1 MRDKLRI
8 NEKAS
13 TSMFPYPTS
22 EVNVFNIK
30 AMNLGRPSGA

>member
-13 TSMFPYPTS
+13 TSIFPCPTP